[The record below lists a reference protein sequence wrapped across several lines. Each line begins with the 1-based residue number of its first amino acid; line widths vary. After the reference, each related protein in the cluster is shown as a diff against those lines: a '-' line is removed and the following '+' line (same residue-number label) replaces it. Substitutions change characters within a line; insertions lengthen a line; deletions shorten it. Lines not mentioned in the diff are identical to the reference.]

1 MWKLLITAAI
11 AFVAGEMAVL
21 AAVLVLGIS
30 RSRSTEGDPRVHPV
44 HTGTPLSPDNP
55 TGTPQGFERARLGSW
70 AYPNGRTPPE

>member
-21 AAVLVLGIS
+21 AAVFVLGIS
-30 RSRSTEGDPRVHPV
+30 RSRSTEGYPTAPLV
-44 HTGTPLSPDNP
+44 HTGTSESPDNP